1 MSAKGR
7 PGEPRNLALASLVA
21 TSAIQVYTSLAATAP
36 AVLAPML
43 AADLGITPKWVGVF
57 IALVYVGGMF
67 ASAGCATFMRRHGAI
82 RLSQAAV
89 IVCAAG
95 LAVVAVTPAHAAAV
109 AAVAAVVIGIG
120 YGAITPASSHILAR
134 TTPPARMSLVF
145 SIKQTGVPAGAAL
158 GGALLPATALAFG
171 WRATLAAVA
180 VAGIA
185 VALASEPIREAL
197 DDDRQPR
204 LRFTTAAIAEPLAI
218 VLRTPALARLAAISF
233 MYSAVQVSLTSFV
246 VVFLT
251 ESLGWTLVA
260 AGLVLTVATLTGV
273 VGRIAWGALA
283 DRAHAPRRVLAWI
296 GVLAAVAAVAFA
308 LAAPSWPAIVIGA
321 LAALFGG
328 TAIGWNGVQ
337 LAEVARQAPLGK
349 AGIVTGASGFV
360 TFFGVVVGPPI
371 YAVVAGGPGGYA
383 TAFGLLAAL
392 ALGGAA
398 LARGRAA
405 ASARD

>member
-1 MSAKGR
+1 
-7 PGEPRNLALASLVA
+7 
-21 TSAIQVYTSLAATAP
+21 
-36 AVLAPML
+36 
-43 AADLGITPKWVGVF
+43 
-57 IALVYVGGMF
+57 
-67 ASAGCATFMRRHGAI
+67 
-82 RLSQAAV
+82 
-89 IVCAAG
+89 
-95 LAVVAVTPAHAAAV
+95 
-109 AAVAAVVIGIG
+109 
-120 YGAITPASSHILAR
+120 
-134 TTPPARMSLVF
+134 MSLVF

-158 GGALLPATALAFG
+158 GGALLPASALAFG

-218 VLRTPALARLAAISF
+218 VLRTPALARLSAISF

-260 AGLVLTVATLTGV
+260 AGLVLTVTTLAGV
-273 VGRIAWGALA
+273 AGSNAWGALA

-360 TFFGVVVGPPI
+360 TFFGVVVGPPV
-371 YAVVAGGPGGYA
+371 YAVIAGGPGGYA
-383 TAFGLLAAL
+383 AAFGVLAVL

-405 ASARD
+405 PSPRA